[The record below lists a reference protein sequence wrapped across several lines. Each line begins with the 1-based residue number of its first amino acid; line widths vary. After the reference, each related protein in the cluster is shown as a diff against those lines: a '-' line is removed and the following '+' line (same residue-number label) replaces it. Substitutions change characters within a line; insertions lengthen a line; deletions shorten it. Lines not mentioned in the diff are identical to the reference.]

1 MCGNHKSLTLLF
13 LFSSTS
19 FGASGFCMCFGFL
32 LVGRSTK
39 ICSLADVYL
48 NLSMCECIF
57 VMEGASN
64 LVVLKTET
72 SLHVKKKYNSGQ
84 QKNENVH
91 TLGADCHKR
100 QKP

>member
-1 MCGNHKSLTLLF
+1 
-13 LFSSTS
+13 
-19 FGASGFCMCFGFL
+19 
-32 LVGRSTK
+32 
-39 ICSLADVYL
+39 
-48 NLSMCECIF
+48 MCECIF